1 MVNGIVVLYHLE
13 IHKTFQQSLLD
24 VARKHWSAENYLK
37 RCFQKKKF
45 DQRKPSLNVPWYAKF
60 LIPLDLFEE
69 VLHCLLFIPA
79 RNFHV
84 FLIPPP
90 SYFQRLGLHC

>member
-37 RCFQKKKF
+37 RCFQKK
-45 DQRKPSLNVPWYAKF
+45 N
-60 LIPLDLFEE
+60 LIKENPHLM
-69 VLHCLLFIPA
+69 
-79 RNFHV
+79 
-84 FLIPPP
+84 
-90 SYFQRLGLHC
+90 YLGMQSS